1 MTHLQWDNKLPL
13 KHLLILLF
21 IAIAYGSAFP
31 VTKLALNDSVPPI
44 LMASLRM
51 GIVLIILIPYWKF
64 KIPEKKYLPSLV
76 AFSVSMGVMVYVF
89 MTLSLFYSSI
99 ISPVIVGSQ
108 LAIPFGVLLSALM
121 IGENISL
128 KKWILIFCAFFGIV
142 IIFFDPELA
151 NNYLGIFYAG
161 LMALFFGLAQV
172 YSRQLKSLDVSL
184 TNAFT
189 GLFGFIILMIL
200 SYFIEGDV
208 ISNIKSITINSWVFI
223 FYQAVVVSLGAHLL
237 MFYLYKF
244 YTVGQIFPSYS
255 LFPIFGIGLSFL
267 IFGEVPTFLFAV
279 GSIIVLT
286 SVFLLHKTR

>member
-1 MTHLQWDNKLPL
+1 MTHLQWDKKLPL

-51 GIVLIILIPYWKF
+51 GIVLVILIPYWKF
-64 KIPEKKYLPSLV
+64 KIPDKKYLPSLV

-128 KKWILIFCAFFGIV
+128 KKWILIFCSFFGIV

-151 NNYLGIFYAG
+151 NNFLGLFYAG

-208 ISNIKSITINSWVFI
+208 ILNIKSITFNSWVFI

-267 IFGEVPTFLFAV
+267 IFGEVPTFLFAA

>member
-1 MTHLQWDNKLPL
+1 LPL

-21 IAIAYGSAFP
+21 IAFAYGSAFP
-31 VTKLALNDSVPPI
+31 ITKLALNDSVPPI

-51 GIVLIILIPYWKF
+51 GIVLIILIPFWRF
-64 KIPEKKYLPSLV
+64 KIPNKKYLPSLI
-76 AFSVSMGVMVYVF
+76 AFSISMGVLVYVF
-89 MTLSLFYSSI
+89 MTLSLYHSSI

-108 LAIPFGVLLSALM
+108 LAIPFGVLLSGLM
-121 IGENISL
+121 LGEKISQ
-128 KKWILIFCAFFGIV
+128 KKWVLVFCAFFGIV

-151 NNYLGIFYAG
+151 NNFLGLFYAG

-189 GLFGFIILMIL
+189 GLFGFIILLIL
-200 SYFIEGDV
+200 SYFVEGDTV
-208 ISNIKSITINSWVFI
+208 LNIKSISNNTWAYIS
-223 FYQAVVVSLGAHLL
+223 YQAIIVSLGAHLL

-267 IFGEVPTFLFAV
+267 IFGEIPYAPFSYWKYNRLNF
-279 GSIIVLT
+279 SIFT
-286 SVFLLHKTR
+286 S

>member
-1 MTHLQWDNKLPL
+1 MPL

-51 GIVLIILIPYWKF
+51 GVVLILLIPFWKF
-64 KIPEKKYLPSLV
+64 KVPKKKYIPSLIT
-76 AFSVSMGVMVYVF
+76 FSISMGVMVYVF
-89 MTLSLFYSSI
+89 MTLSLYHSSI

-108 LAIPFGVLLSALM
+108 LAIPFGVLASSIMLN
-121 IGENISL
+121 ENISS
-128 KKWILIFCAFFGIV
+128 KKWILIFTSFIGIL
-142 IIFFDPELA
+142 IIFFDPKLA
-151 NNYLGIFYAG
+151 NNFLGLFYAG
-161 LMALFFGLAQV
+161 LMALSFGLAQV
-172 YSRQLKSLDVSL
+172 YSRQLKDLDVSL

-189 GLFGFIILMIL
+189 GLFGFTILLII
-200 SYFIEGDV
+200 SYFIEGDTYL
-208 ISNIKSITINSWVFI
+208 NITSITFNSWI
-223 FYQAVVVSLGAHLL
+223 LICYQAIVVSLGAHLL

-267 IFGEVPTFLFAV
+267 IFGEVPTFLFLI

-286 SVFLLHKTR
+286 SVFLLHKTK